1 MDDYVYLLRAY
12 ELGGAVEVKCAASR
26 ASLKSVGFMEDVHNL
41 RIYGKQ
47 KPHAM
52 RLTKDGRK
60 RAEEIF
66 SQRRESLPPYR
77 KHRLNRLNRLDNINL
92 SLTKQQ
98 ATRYIGTSYQRIP
111 KN

>member
-12 ELGGAVEVKCAASR
+12 ELGGAVEVKCTASR
-26 ASLKSVGFMEDVHNL
+26 ASLRAVGFMEDAPNL

-47 KPHAM
+47 VTHAM
-52 RLTKDGRK
+52 RLTKDGRL

-66 SQRRESLPPYR
+66 SQRREALPPYWI
-77 KHRLNRLNRLDNINL
+77 HRLNRLDNVNL
-92 SLTKQQ
+92 ALTKQK
-98 ATRYIGTSYQRIP
+98 ATRYIGTSYGWIS